1 VTLFDVNILVYAHK
15 TESLF
20 YPVVSQWLKVF
31 VESEQVFALDATVI
45 LGFTRIATHP
55 RIYQPPSKISA
66 ALSFIQEL
74 LERPNCTVLRPGAQH
89 WQLFSSLCA
98 RLGARGNA
106 VPDIYLAALA
116 LEADCDFASADR
128 GFGRI
133 PGLKWR
139 NPLDS

>member
-1 VTLFDVNILVYAHK
+1 MTLLDVNILVYAHK
-15 TESLF
+15 SESPF
-20 YPVVSQWLKVF
+20 YPAISQWLGDF
-31 VESEQVFALDATVI
+31 AESDRVFALDNTVM
-45 LGFTRIATHP
+45 LGFIRIVTHP
-55 RIYQPPSKISA
+55 RIYQPPSEISA
-66 ALSFIQEL
+66 SLRFIQEL
-74 LERPNCTVLRPGAQH
+74 LGRPNCTVLKPGVQH
-89 WQLFSSLCA
+89 WQLFSALCT

-116 LEADCDFASADR
+116 LEVDCDLASADK